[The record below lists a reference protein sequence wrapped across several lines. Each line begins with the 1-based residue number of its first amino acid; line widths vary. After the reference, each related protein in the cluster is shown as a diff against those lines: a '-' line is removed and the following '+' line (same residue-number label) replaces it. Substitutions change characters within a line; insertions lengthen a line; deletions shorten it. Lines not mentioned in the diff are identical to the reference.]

1 MSRRRMLAS
10 LCREGDPRVVALA
23 RAMGRPGDSGL
34 VTAACAW
41 IASKFEEVYSL
52 EAIDVLR
59 VGGWRYEELCEAEAH
74 VLDRVGWRLR
84 VRVLPYDA
92 VWEELGAAAGSGVA
106 TVCMRALALA
116 SRSLVAVAPARVWA
130 REIRR
135 AANGELSRL
144 MCVLLCEAKCK
155 ARLQVWPGF
164 GQRPAVRVMS

>member
-1 MSRRRMLAS
+1 MSRRRVLAL
-10 LCREGDPRVVALA
+10 LCREGEPRVVALA
-23 RAMGRPGDSGL
+23 RALGRPGDSGL

-41 IASKFEEVYSL
+41 IASKFEEVYPL
-52 EAIDVLR
+52 EAFDVLCA
-59 VGGWRYEELCEAEAH
+59 GGWRYEELCEAEAH

-92 VWEELGAAAGSGVA
+92 VWEDLGVTVGTGVA

-116 SRSLVAVAPARVWA
+116 SRSLVAVAPARAWA

-135 AANGELSRL
+135 AANGGFSRL
-144 MCVLLCEAKCK
+144 VCVLLCEAKCK

-164 GQRPAVRVMS
+164 GQRPAVRVTS